1 MRIAVKVLNL
11 VIIAVS
17 LAAIVCL
24 FVVKAF
30 TFYANI
36 GLDVNKVSEFVPK
49 TDYTDNIDISKLIGT
64 DKIHFEV
71 EFEMSIFDLNS
82 ALSKNKEKI
91 DEKLLKNNIDQIVK
105 TVQEPIDLITE
116 YMIRTTMRELVK
128 NEVSKQIDKCLAD
141 VGSPS
146 TAADVLDDLGLTDQY
161 FASFA
166 DKLYDA
172 GNSGTATVESLSQLL
187 YQQVDETLA
196 LAEDAGQ
203 IETSGFDETQK
214 EAIKNALIDVFNQL
228 DLVESGGHVKK
239 IGQIAYIYFA
249 KFLVE
254 QLDGKV
260 DSSELQKK
268 STEDEVEYVDR
279 LLNIYIITFMPDGF
293 YQIVSYVSLGL
304 FIGIFVFGAIWLIL
318 LLITIIRTVSK
329 KCWTIFGP
337 WFWLA
342 GSLQLFLGIG
352 LTIFG
357 KFILPKIVS
366 SVDVIPFI
374 NYVVMVPR
382 TYALT
387 LSILYLIILA
397 IRIPYGFIKN
407 DAKTE
412 LIEKEIRG

>member
-64 DKIHFEV
+64 DKIHFEI

>member
-64 DKIHFEV
+64 DKIHFEI

-91 DEKLLKNNIDQIVK
+91 DEKLLKNNIDQIVE

-141 VGSPS
+141 AGSPS

-203 IETSGFDETQK
+203 IDTSGFDETQK

>member
-1 MRIAVKVLNL
+1 
-11 VIIAVS
+11 
-17 LAAIVCL
+17 
-24 FVVKAF
+24 
-30 TFYANI
+30 
-36 GLDVNKVSEFVPK
+36 
-49 TDYTDNIDISKLIGT
+49 
-64 DKIHFEV
+64 
-71 EFEMSIFDLNS
+71 
-82 ALSKNKEKI
+82 
-91 DEKLLKNNIDQIVK
+91 
-105 TVQEPIDLITE
+105 
-116 YMIRTTMRELVK
+116 
-128 NEVSKQIDKCLAD
+128 
-141 VGSPS
+141 
-146 TAADVLDDLGLTDQY
+146 
-161 FASFA
+161 
-166 DKLYDA
+166 
-172 GNSGTATVESLSQLL
+172 
-187 YQQVDETLA
+187 
-196 LAEDAGQ
+196 
-203 IETSGFDETQK
+203 
-214 EAIKNALIDVFNQL
+214 
-228 DLVESGGHVKK
+228 
-239 IGQIAYIYFA
+239 
-249 KFLVE
+249 
-254 QLDGKV
+254 
-260 DSSELQKK
+260 
-268 STEDEVEYVDR
+268 
-279 LLNIYIITFMPDGF
+279 MPDGF

>member
-64 DKIHFEV
+64 DKIHFEI

-91 DEKLLKNNIDQIVK
+91 DEKLLKNNINQIVE

-203 IETSGFDETQK
+203 IDTSGFDETQK

>member
-11 VIIAVS
+11 IIIAVS

-64 DKIHFEV
+64 DKIHFEI

-91 DEKLLKNNIDQIVK
+91 DEKLLKNNIDQIVE

-128 NEVSKQIDKCLAD
+128 SEVSKQIDKCLAD

-214 EAIKNALIDVFNQL
+214 EEIKNALIDIFNQL

-239 IGQIAYIYFA
+239 IGQIAYIYFS